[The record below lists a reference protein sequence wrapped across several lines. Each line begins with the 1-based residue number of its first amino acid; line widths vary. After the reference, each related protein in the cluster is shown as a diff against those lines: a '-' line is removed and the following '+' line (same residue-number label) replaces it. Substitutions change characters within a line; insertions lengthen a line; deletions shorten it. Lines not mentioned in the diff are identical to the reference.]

1 MEQLEIFN
9 QYRSLLFAIAYR
21 MLGSV
26 TDAEDMIQE
35 AWLRWQ
41 LTKVSVQS
49 PKAFLSCLITR
60 LCIDQLRSARVQRE
74 KYVGIWLPEPLI
86 AINDIEDNAEL
97 TESLSFAF
105 LTLIECLSPIERA
118 IFLLREVFDYEYS
131 EIAQTVGK
139 SISNCRQIVHRA
151 RHHLVLRRRSSS
163 CLSIQQQQEMI
174 EQFLISWNQGD
185 LHNLIAL
192 MAEDLTF
199 WSDGGGQVMAA
210 QRPLQGNQKVARFL
224 IALRRS
230 RLIPTLNP
238 QIVKINNQLGIL
250 NTVQGNPQSTFSFEF
265 SALRIKSIFA
275 VVNPE
280 KLKAVKRDQSYN
292 SIAP

>member
-1 MEQLEIFN
+1 MERLEIFN

-26 TDAEDMIQE
+26 TDADDMIQE

-41 LTKVSVQS
+41 LTQVSVQS

-60 LCIDQLRSARVQRE
+60 LCIDQLRSARSQRE

-105 LTLIECLSPIERA
+105 LTLIECLSPTERA

-151 RHHLVLRRRSSS
+151 RQHLVLRRPSSR
-163 CLSIQQQQEMI
+163 LSIQQQEEMI

-199 WSDGGGQVMAA
+199 WSDGGGRVTAA
-210 QRPLQGNQKVARFL
+210 QRPLQGCQKVARFL
-224 IALRRS
+224 VALRRS
-230 RLIPTLNP
+230 RLIPTFNP
-238 QIVKINNQLGIL
+238 QIITINHQPGIL
-250 NTVQGNPQSTFSFEF
+250 NTFQGNPQSTFSFEF
-265 SALRIKSIFA
+265 SASRIKSIFA

-280 KLKAVKRDQSYN
+280 KLRAVKRSVVV
-292 SIAP
+292 